1 MHALPAP
8 TAVIADDERLMREQ
22 IIARLKEAW
31 PELSIVGEASNGRE
45 AVAIVQSL
53 EPDIVFLDIS
63 MPGMDGIQAAQA
75 LAGQAHVVF
84 VTAHDQYAVSAFE
97 HGAIDYLLKPAEPDR
112 VALTCQRLR
121 ARLTQKPD
129 PMNDLLAQLSQRLG
143 AGGLKPREYMRW
155 VQASVGA
162 NIRMIPTS
170 DILFFR
176 AEDKYT
182 RVQTRGLEALIRKPI
197 KELIDELDP
206 EEFWQIHRGTLVNVA
221 TSSVRPATHRCRS
234 KTAPYLPGGKRPA
247 ADAAVAEQAAEA
259 RARRPSEE
267 LSRYAKL
274 RTFGAAQMKRWFGSS
289 FALWHPHESVRR
301 AL

>member
-1 MHALPAP
+1 MHPLPAP

-31 PELSIVGEASNGRE
+31 PELLIVGEAGNGRE
-45 AVAIVQSL
+45 AVAMVQSL

-84 VTAHDQYAVSAFE
+84 VTAFDQYAISAFE
-97 HGAIDYLLKPAEPDR
+97 QGAVDYLLKPADPER

-121 ARLTQKPD
+121 ARLNQEPD

-182 RVQTRGLEALIRKPI
+182 RVQTQGFEALIRKPI

-206 EEFWQIHRGTLVNVA
+206 DEFWQIHRA
-221 TSSVRPATHRCRS
+221 TVVRV
-234 KTAPYLPGGKRPA
+234 
-247 ADAAVAEQAAEA
+247 DAVEQVS
-259 RARRPSEE
+259 RDFRGRQIVHVKGSEE
-267 LSRYAKL
+267 KLEVSRSFSHLFK
-274 RTFGAAQMKRWFGSS
+274 QM
-289 FALWHPHESVRR
+289 
-301 AL
+301 

>member
-1 MHALPAP
+1 MQPSRAP
-8 TAVIADDERLMREQ
+8 TAVVADDERLMREQ
-22 IIARLKEAW
+22 IIDRLKEAW

-45 AVAIVQSL
+45 AIAIVQSQ

-63 MPGMDGIQAAQA
+63 MPGMDGIQAART
-75 LAGQAHVVF
+75 LAGRVHVVF
-84 VTAHDQYAVSAFE
+84 VTAHDQYAISAFE
-97 HGAIDYLLKPAEPDR
+97 HGAVDYLLKPAEPER
-112 VALTCQRLR
+112 VALTCERLR
-121 ARLTQKPD
+121 ARLKQEPD

-182 RVQTRGLEALIRKPI
+182 RVQTQRSEALIRKPI

-206 EEFWQIHRGTLVNVA
+206 DEFWQIHRSTVVRVDADEQVSRNFLRHQVVPVKASQETL
-221 TSSVRPATHRCRS
+221 
-234 KTAPYLPGGKRPA
+234 
-247 ADAAVAEQAAEA
+247 
-259 RARRPSEE
+259 
-267 LSRYAKL
+267 
-274 RTFGAAQMKRWFGSS
+274 
-289 FALWHPHESVRR
+289 
-301 AL
+301 